1 MSELKFVKGNLFD
14 TKYEAIVCPVN
25 SVGVMGAG
33 LAKEFANRFDCKTY
47 FQACAR
53 GEVAPGTVLVRQPA
67 HAYSDTNKTIIF
79 LATKADW
86 RNESQ
91 PDWIMLGLEN
101 LFKAL
106 KYYNINTVAI
116 PALGAGL
123 GKLNWLQVK
132 SIIEMVNNKY
142 NDGSQFLEVYEP
154 L

>member
-33 LAKEFANRFDCKTY
+33 LAKEFANKFDCKTY

-53 GEVAPGTVLVRQPA
+53 GEIAPGSVLVRQPA
-67 HAYSDTNKTIIF
+67 HAYNDTNKTLIF
-79 LATKADW
+79 VATKRDW
-86 RNESQ
+86 RDESELS
-91 PDWIMLGLEN
+91 WIKLGLEN
-101 LFKAL
+101 LYKAMN
-106 KYYNINTVAI
+106 YYNIQNAAV

-123 GKLNWLQVK
+123 GKLYWPAVK
-132 SIIEMVNNKY
+132 SVFEMAHRNNNGK
-142 NDGSQFLEVYEP
+142 QILEVYEP